1 MGEASFGPPQLSIPS
16 HCAAGHALTATNTS
30 VVKNAACKAGW
41 KWECRTCRA
50 LTVTRRQTGFHIEPN
65 EKQRDNARAA
75 RDAVNAY
82 GWSITF
88 FPYKPYGER
97 VALRDP
103 GTKGRLGPEAR
114 QKFNYHKQFIEVLME
129 RGYALQKT
137 KIKRGNEFVATD
149 ATTFASRAMELFP
162 GSRICFE

>member
-1 MGEASFGPPQLSIPS
+1 MERAVALKRQNSPHLEPSERQL
-16 HCAAGHALTATNTS
+16 T
-30 VVKNAACKAGW
+30 
-41 KWECRTCRA
+41 
-50 LTVTRRQTGFHIEPN
+50 
-65 EKQRDNARAA
+65 DARAA

-88 FPYKPYGER
+88 FPHRPYGER

-103 GTKGRLGPEAR
+103 GNKGRLGPEAR
-114 QKFNYHKQFIEVLME
+114 QKFQYYKQFIEVLME